1 MDDLPDPLDLL
12 AKRLEILERRVCELE
27 HPTTAPRTAH
37 IQDISLPAAA
47 QAAEPLPLAPAG
59 RAFSVLGKAML
70 GIAGAY
76 LLRAVA
82 ESTSLPKTAVA
93 ALAIAYAMLW
103 LICATRT
110 LAGAWFATIT
120 YACTSALILAPMLW
134 ELTLSFKV
142 LTAVE
147 SAAVLG
153 AFVCTASALAW
164 KRNLTSIFWIANATA
179 AAVAFALSIAT
190 REMTPFI
197 ATLLLMVLLSE
208 YAAYSDRGLS
218 VRPLV
223 AIIADLAIGA
233 QFYIYASPQ
242 NQRADYPILGTPALL
257 APALTLFLIYGTS
270 AALKTA
276 LLERKISIFETV
288 QATVAFLL
296 MASTMLAYETHGGAS
311 LLGVSCLLLSA
322 ASYAAVFGIFCRAQ
336 ERRNERVF
344 ATWSAALFLAGG
356 VLCLPTP
363 LLVPCLAVAAIV
375 ATILGVFLNRLFL
388 QFHGVAYLIAS
399 AIASGLFYYAF
410 KVLAGTLPGAPT
422 WRVCM
427 VTVCA
432 ALCYAARTHCQGGTF
447 EKRLLDIVSAFVAV
461 CASAALL
468 VEGLVSLIALRV
480 NPGAQHIAFI
490 RTLIICATVLALAYS
505 GSHWRRMELT
515 RIGYAA
521 LMLVAVKLMVEDLR
535 LGHLEFTAAS
545 IFLFAITL
553 IAVPRMRLSE
563 RLLKAQK

>member
-27 HPTTAPRTAH
+27 HPTTAPSTALAL
-37 IQDISLPAAA
+37 DISLPVAA
-47 QAAEPLPLAPAG
+47 QAPEPLPLASVG
-59 RAFSVLGKAML
+59 GAFSVLGKAML

-164 KRNLTSIFWIANATA
+164 KRNLTSIFWIANVTA
-179 AAVAFALSIAT
+179 ATVAFALSIAT

-197 ATLLLMVLLSE
+197 AALMLMVLLSE
-208 YAAYSDRGLS
+208 YAAFRDHGLS

-223 AIIADLAIGA
+223 ATIADLAIAA
-233 QFYIYASPQ
+233 QFYIYARPQ
-242 NQRADYPILGTPALL
+242 NERADYPFLGMPALL
-257 APALTLFLIYGTS
+257 VPALTLFLIYGTS
-270 AALKTA
+270 VALKTV
-276 LLERKISIFETV
+276 LLERKISAFETV

-296 MASTMLAYETHGGAS
+296 LACSVLAYEPQGGAS
-311 LLGVSCLLLSA
+311 VLGVSCLLLSA
-322 ASYAAVFGIFCRAQ
+322 ASYATVFGIFCRAP

-344 ATWSAALFLAGG
+344 ATWSATLFLAGS
-356 VLCLPTP
+356 VLCLPTS

-375 ATILGVFLNRLFL
+375 ATFLGVFSNRLLL
-388 QFHGVAYLIAS
+388 QFHGVAYLIA
-399 AIASGLFYYAF
+399 ATVASGLLYYVFQAL
-410 KVLAGTLPGAPT
+410 VGTLPGAPA
-422 WRVCM
+422 WRECV
-427 VTVCA
+427 VTACA
-432 ALCYAARTHCQGGTF
+432 VLCYAARKPCQGDTF
-447 EKRLLDIVSAFVAV
+447 EKRLLDVVSAFVAV
-461 CASAALL
+461 SAIAALL
-468 VEGLVSLIALRV
+468 VEGLVSLTALRV

-490 RTLIICATVLALAYS
+490 RTLTICATVLALAYS

-521 LMLVAVKLMVEDLR
+521 LVLVAAKLIVEDLR

-553 IAVPRMRLSE
+553 IAVPRVRISE
-563 RLLKAQK
+563 